1 MFYILS
7 KSFPHL
13 LLYYLPIFFLRNNY
27 LLLYKQFELCDYYEE
42 LYFVYELNKKYNSN
56 YYYSNGVK
64 ECKVVSKTFYRTK
77 KEIK

>member
-1 MFYILS
+1 M
-7 KSFPHL
+7 KSSRLVAGKLVFP
-13 LLYYLPIFFLRNNY
+13 
-27 LLLYKQFELCDYYEE
+27 DYYEE